1 MNVEEIKK
9 LGKSAR
15 IEVSDQ
21 EAADLAQDMEA
32 ILGYVQVLES
42 LNAGTNRVESVVK
55 NVMRED
61 DDVYT
66 PGEFSEDILDNAPDT
81 QNGFIKVKKVL

>member
-9 LGKSAR
+9 LGTSAR

-42 LNAGTNRVESVVK
+42 LNAGTDRVESVVK

-61 DDVYT
+61 DDAYT
-66 PGEFSEDILDNAPDT
+66 PGEFSEDILNNAPDT